1 MIVVLLGLVGL
12 GIMVFVH
19 ELGHFVAAKANG
31 VVVET
36 FSLGWGPRLVG
47 FRHGGTMYQ
56 ISWLPIGGF
65 CKMKGEIT
73 PGVAGGGDTGAPG
86 KQDSRGSFNAAPAWR
101 RIIISAAGPLFNL
114 AFAVIVSTFVWW
126 IGYSE
131 PSFDNRI
138 VLASDY
144 GLDVSAQVAPATLA
158 GLKTG
163 DRVLS
168 INGAPVE
175 NYRDIQED
183 VSVAPNNKLLFVVAR
198 EENAATRN
206 LDISVTPYL
215 DKDTGAG
222 HVGILPWVDTVLG
235 SVTPGSPASVAGLRK
250 GDRLLKVD
258 GKPVNNIW
266 DLLPVLASSPGKVT
280 VDFERQGAVHS
291 VPLVYER
298 TDHPGA
304 DFPEKVLGI
313 GPTIKEY
320 QSPRLGFPAALEK
333 GLGETWSNAALT
345 VKGIGLLF
353 QGVNVRKAVAGPL
366 RIIDFIGTV
375 AVGGGAVNA
384 LRILALLSVV
394 LFLMNLLPI
403 PAMDGGQIVI
413 FLVEIVRGK
422 AVPIN
427 LFWRIQIIGFSILLA
442 LIVVVSF
449 NDVLSLFGR

>member
-36 FSLGWGPRLVG
+36 FALGWGPRLIG
-47 FRHGGTMYQ
+47 FKYHGTMYQ

-73 PGVAGGGDTGAPG
+73 PGVAGGGDPDASGN
-86 KQDSRGSFNAAPAWR
+86 QDRTGSFNAAPPWR

-131 PSFDNRI
+131 PSFDNRM

-144 GLDVSAQVAPATLA
+144 GLDVPGQVGPATAA
-158 GLKTG
+158 GFKTG

-183 VSVAPNNKLLFVVAR
+183 VSVAPNKKLVFVVAR

-206 LDISVTPYL
+206 VDIAVTPYL

-222 HVGILPWVDTVLG
+222 HIGILPWADPVLG
-235 SVTPGSPASVAGLRK
+235 SVSPGSAASVAGLRA
-250 GDRLLKVD
+250 GDRLLKVN

-266 DLLPVLASSPGKVT
+266 DLLPVLASSPGKVI
-280 VDFERQGAVHS
+280 VDFERKGAAEN
-291 VPLVYER
+291 VPLVYAR
-298 TDHPGA
+298 TEHPGA
-304 DFPEKVLGI
+304 DFMQSLLGI
-313 GPTIKEY
+313 AISENQY
-320 QSPRLGFPAALEK
+320 HSPRLGFPASLQK
-333 GLGETWSNAALT
+333 GLEETWSNATLT

-375 AVGGGAVNA
+375 AVGGGVANT
-384 LRILALLSVV
+384 LRLLALLSVV

-403 PAMDGGQIVI
+403 PAMDGGQIVV

-449 NDVLSLFGR
+449 NDVLSLLGR